1 MFVMKTRAVAMVLV
15 GGRGSRLY
23 PITKRKAKPA
33 VSFGGK
39 FKLVDFVLSNLTNAH
54 FTAVGLV
61 TQYEPYSLMNYIQHG
76 ATWDLDL
83 PDGGIH
89 FLTPYTSYEGERW
102 QKGTA
107 HAVRQHQYFID
118 HYNPEYVLILSG
130 DHIYKMDYNELIDAH
145 EASKADLTLGVFT
158 PNDSLER
165 YGVVNSD
172 DQGKVTE
179 FEEKPSVAK
188 DNVYASMGVYVFNK
202 DCLKTILNEASEEE
216 FDFGKDV
223 IPNALKARY
232 DVRTYHFKGYF
243 RDVGTIENLY
253 QTNMDLLDHPEY
265 LKLNDYK
272 SLPLF
277 TRSSDMPPHHV
288 MRHDLIEQSLISD
301 GCLVSGT
308 IKHSILSNGVTIK
321 EDAHVENSLVFSN
334 AVVGEHSILKNAIV
348 LEDTIILPNTE
359 LIFDEVTVIDNETLW
374 ALGGDVND

>member
-1 MFVMKTRAVAMVLV
+1 MKTRALAMVLV
-15 GGRGSRLY
+15 GGRGSRLH

-39 FKLVDFVLSNLTNAH
+39 YKLVDFVLSNLTNAH
-54 FTAVGLV
+54 LTTVGVV

-76 ATWDLDL
+76 ATWDLDI

-89 FLTPYTSYEGERW
+89 FLTPYTSYEGDQW

-130 DHIYKMDYNELIDAH
+130 DHIYKMDYNNLIDAH
-145 EASKADLTLGVFT
+145 AKSGAHMTMGVFT
-158 PNDSLER
+158 PNDSLKR
-165 YGVVNSD
+165 YGVVNIDSE
-172 DQGKVTE
+172 GKVTD
-179 FEEKPSVAK
+179 FEEKPATP
-188 DNVYASMGVYVFNK
+188 NAHAYASMGVYVFTQE
-202 DCLKTILNEASEEE
+202 CLKNILNDETQEE

-223 IPNALKARY
+223 IPKALRENY
-232 DVRTYHFKGYF
+232 DVRTYRFDGYF

-253 QTNMDLLDHPEY
+253 KTNMDLLDHPEY
-265 LKLNDYK
+265 LKLNDYNH
-272 SLPLF
+272 LPLF

-288 MRHDLIEQSLISD
+288 MRHDLIKTSLISD

-308 IKHSILSNGVTIK
+308 VIHSILSNGVTIK
-321 EDAHVENSLVFSN
+321 EDAHIEDSLIFSS
-334 AVVGEHSILKNAIV
+334 AVVGENSVVKNAIV

-359 LIFDEVTVIDNETLW
+359 LVFDEVTVIDNETLW
-374 ALGGDVND
+374 ALGGEGND

>member
-1 MFVMKTRAVAMVLV
+1 MKTRALAMVLV
-15 GGRGSRLY
+15 GGRGTRLH

-39 FKLVDFVLSNLTNAH
+39 YKLVDFVLSNLTNAH
-54 FTAVGLV
+54 LTTVGVV

-76 ATWDLDL
+76 ATWDLDI

-89 FLTPYTSYEGERW
+89 FLTPYTSYEGDQW

-130 DHIYKMDYNELIDAH
+130 DHIYKMDYNKLIDAH
-145 EASKADLTLGVFT
+145 EKSGAQMTLGVFT
-158 PNDSLER
+158 PNDTLAR
-165 YGVVNSD
+165 YGVVNIDSE
-172 DQGKVTE
+172 GKVTD
-179 FEEKPSVAK
+179 FEEKPTSPNDHA
-188 DNVYASMGVYVFNK
+188 YASMGVYVFNRK
-202 DCLKTILNEASEEE
+202 CLKKILNDANQEE

-223 IPNALKARY
+223 IPKALRENY
-232 DVRTYHFKGYF
+232 DVRSYHFQGYF

-265 LKLNDYK
+265 LKLNDYNP
-272 SLPLF
+272 LPLF

-288 MRHDLIEQSLISD
+288 MRHDLIHNSLISD

-308 IKHSILSNGVTIK
+308 VKHSILSNGVAIK
-321 EDAHVENSLVFSN
+321 EDAKIEDSLIFSN
-334 AVVGEHSILKNAIV
+334 AVVGENSRIKNAIV

-359 LIFDEVTVIDNETLW
+359 LVFDEVTVIDNETLW
-374 ALGGDVND
+374 ALGGEGND